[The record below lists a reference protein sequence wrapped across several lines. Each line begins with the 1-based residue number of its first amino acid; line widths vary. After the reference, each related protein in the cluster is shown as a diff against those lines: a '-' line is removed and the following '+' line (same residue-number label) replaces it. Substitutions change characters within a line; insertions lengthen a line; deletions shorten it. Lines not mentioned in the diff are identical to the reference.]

1 MPDLAPVI
9 ETLEHRSMRAW
20 ANGDRRELKAL
31 TARGF
36 ILLTASAPPAILDR
50 LSWLDAAGKR
60 YRCSAYRFGP
70 VSVLDHGPVAV
81 FAAPLELQATMDRD
95 DWSGSFFVTD
105 VWRKGRL
112 RRGWRL
118 VQRVLARSDDD
129 PRVAK
134 AIRALQLWR

>member
-1 MPDLAPVI
+1 MADLAPVI
-9 ETLEHRSMRAW
+9 ETMEHRWMRAW

-31 TARGF
+31 TARDF

-50 LSWLDAAGKR
+50 LSWLEAADKS
-60 YRCSAYRFGP
+60 YRCSAYRFGHIN
-70 VSVLDHGPVAV
+70 VFDHGSVAL

-105 VWRKGRL
+105 IWRKGRL
-112 RRGWRL
+112 RRGWKL
-118 VQRVLARSDDD
+118 VHRVLSRNDDD
-129 PRVAK
+129 PRVVK